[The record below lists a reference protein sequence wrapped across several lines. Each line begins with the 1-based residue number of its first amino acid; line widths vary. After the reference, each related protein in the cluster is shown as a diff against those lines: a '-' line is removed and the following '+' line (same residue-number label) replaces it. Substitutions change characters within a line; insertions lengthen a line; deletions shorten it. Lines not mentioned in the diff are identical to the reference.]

1 MHQTFS
7 KTFTFIT
14 FIIDKKIFI
23 LDCLNIAGTYNDGS
37 QNISYHNGDL
47 QVHFKNSSKKKLE
60 GRVRPSCEGYSIFPD
75 SINKTFEYHEYD
87 QKIV

>member
-1 MHQTFS
+1 M
-7 KTFTFIT
+7 
-14 FIIDKKIFI
+14 
-23 LDCLNIAGTYNDGS
+23 YNDGS

-60 GRVRPSCEGYSIFPD
+60 GKVRPSCEGYIIFPD

-87 QKIV
+87 QKIVWDNPEAEKIWIGGCCYSFLIYFT